1 MRRFTIVLFCI
12 CAIGFAQPESWDK
25 VMMAPAVMPMDMC
38 FLADGQHGWFVGSAS
53 AGGEVLTVVMVTL
66 DRGETWRKLPF
77 PDSSSTS
84 LGGVFFVSP
93 ERGWVVGSSGYI
105 SRTTDGGMT
114 WTRQTSPAS
123 RKLSRVHFVSDQI
136 GWITGGWNDGSQYL
150 VLKTTNGGT
159 TWQNLSFGSD
169 CYSCEDIWF
178 ADTLNGWL
186 VGQSSSINPFIQHT
200 TDGGTTW
207 SLQSAPIPSGNGPV
221 SSVCFPTPS
230 IGWAVV
236 SSIYQSPSG
245 TILHTT
251 DGGTTWGA
259 QGSTGLHYNYAL
271 DAPDTLHVAILS
283 TQVLGNA
290 TGRLVVTTNG
300 GQSWSSYSLP
310 TYSYGYGCQYRG
322 SDIWVAQDNSQVVHS
337 SNSGMS
343 LDWQF
348 YAPMWQSAGWSSA
361 QDGWLVAGSSSGPG
375 YCYRTTDGGT
385 SWSRDRN
392 APGGVQVQFVDSDHG
407 WMLREGNSARVC
419 RTTDGGQNWAEFS
432 VGTSSWVGRMFFAS
446 EDSGWA
452 CGSQGTMR
460 VTTNGG
466 ATWTAQNLNT
476 SNYCEDVFM
485 FNSKTGWAAG
495 GYGSGNGFIRFTT
508 DGGANWQTQNPG
520 GSAHVNRLFFLDAQ
534 LGWAGCY
541 GGEVQRTTDGGAT
554 WSIVG
559 SVPHFYLEALVFT
572 DAQTGWLAA
581 GNAGGSQPGE
591 DGRGFIYKTTNGGI
605 TWQQEYA
612 APWPRGW
619 VQDISRQPGGLL
631 WACGNHS
638 GLLKTMPPQAV
649 EEHPRSA
656 SDELRLRAWPS
667 LGNVPVQLE
676 FALPRAGSARLAVYD
691 AAGQL
696 VTNLV
701 QGCMS
706 QGQHSVVWAPG
717 EAACGVYLCRIEA
730 LGQERTVKVCR
741 Q

>member
-1 MRRFTIVLFCI
+1 MQRFTIALFCI
-12 CAIGFAQPESWDK
+12 CAIASAQPESWDE

-38 FLADGQHGWFVGSAS
+38 FLADGQHGWFVGSAG
-53 AGGEVLTVVMVTL
+53 AGGEVLTVVMATS

-77 PDSSSTS
+77 PDSNSVS

-93 ERGWVVGSSGYI
+93 DRGWVVGSSGYI
-105 SRTTDGGMT
+105 SRTTDAGIT
-114 WTRQTSPAS
+114 WARQTSPVS
-123 RKLSRVHFVSDQI
+123 RKLGRVHFVSEQT
-136 GWITGGWNDGSQYL
+136 GWITGGWNDGGQYL
-150 VLKTTNGGT
+150 LLKTTNGGT

-178 ADTLNGWL
+178 ADSLNGWL
-186 VGQSSSINPFIQHT
+186 VGQNSSINPFIQHT
-200 TDGGTTW
+200 TDGGATW

-221 SSVCFPTPS
+221 SSVCFPTPTT
-230 IGWAVV
+230 GWAVV

-251 DGGTTWGA
+251 DGGTTWTA

-283 TQVLGNA
+283 TQVLGTTA
-290 TGRLVVTTNG
+290 GRLVMSANG
-300 GQSWSSYSLP
+300 GRNWSSYNLP

-322 SDIWVAQDNSQVVHS
+322 NDIWVAQDNSQVVHS

-348 YAPMWQSAGWSSA
+348 YAPMWQSVSWSSA
-361 QDGWLVAGSSSGPG
+361 RDGWLVAGSSSGPG
-375 YCYRTTDGGT
+375 YCYRTTDGGA

-392 APGGVQVQFVDSDHG
+392 APGGAQVQFVDPNHG
-407 WMLREGNSARVC
+407 WMLREGNSAKVY
-419 RTTDGGQNWAEFS
+419 RTTDGGQSWAEFS

-466 ATWTAQNLNT
+466 ATWTGQNLNT

-485 FNSKTGWAAG
+485 LNSKTGWAAG

-520 GSAHVNRLFFLDAQ
+520 GTAHVNRLFFLDAQ

-541 GGEVQRTTDGGAT
+541 GGGVQRTTDGGTT
-554 WSIVG
+554 WSVIG

-619 VQDISRQPGGLL
+619 LQDISRQPGGPL

-638 GLLKTMPPQAV
+638 GLLKTLPPQAV
-649 EEHPRSA
+649 EGRPTSA
-656 SDELRLRAWPS
+656 SDELRLEVWPN
-667 LGNVPVQLE
+667 LGNGLVQLE
-676 FALPRAGSARLAVYD
+676 FVLPRAGPARLAVYN

-696 VTNLV
+696 VANLI
-701 QGCMS
+701 QGHVS
-706 QGQHSVVWAPG
+706 PGRHRVTWASG
-717 EAACGVYLCRIEA
+717 EAARGVYLCRSEA